1 MQEQK
6 RFFHRLPLVGAQPSL
21 FVLIKY
27 HPGSRRHTATGG
39 SILGLRGEPEERKL
53 FIYTASVSTI
63 GFCIVWPMR
72 VTKQRTSDDAT
83 VGTIAHEC
91 SKRLKLVLSSRSR
104 MSSLLPGRRR
114 RDPLPNTV
122 LRRS

>member
-6 RFFHRLPLVGAQPSL
+6 RFFGRLPMVGAQPS
-21 FVLIKY
+21 FPRAVRY
-27 HPGSRRHTATGG
+27 HPGSRRHATTSG
-39 SILGLRGEPEERKL
+39 SIFRHRGEPEEPKL
-53 FIYTASVSTI
+53 LIFIASVATI
-63 GFCIVWPMR
+63 GRRSIWPMR

-83 VGTIAHEC
+83 VWTIAHEC